1 MEFLYCSEVAV
12 PKLLCMLN
20 HGMSSVLTEVGS
32 LQFERAIAIFSFL
45 IVASGKSWLDI
56 AC

>member
-45 IVASGKSWLDI
+45 IVVSEKSWLDI